1 MLSNVIVRSAF
12 HGSFVW
18 TPEVARLGLTI
29 LAFPGG
35 ALAYRRGQHIAVE
48 VLIDRLPPSRR
59 ATLQAVVDWIVLE
72 FGVAGAVLA
81 VPAVIRG
88 WAEQSPILGIRET
101 WFAIPIPVAML
112 LIVAFA
118 AQRLWPRPL
127 REVAVAGVI
136 VLAFTAVA
144 AVFRTVLGFEL
155 LDPTGLIVVLV
166 LLAVMLAIS
175 VPVGFALG
183 IGAFGYG
190 YLSGSVPPSSVPSTM
205 LDSVN
210 NFVLLALPFFIF
222 AGFIMTTGGLS
233 RPMAEFVRMLIGRV
247 RGGLLHVVIVSM
259 YLFSGMSG
267 SKLADVAAVGS
278 TLKDVLRQA
287 GYEPE
292 ETAAVL
298 AASAAMGET
307 VPPSIAMIVLGS
319 ITSLSIGALFAAGLV
334 PAALIAACL
343 MVIVWLRAG
352 KFPTAATP
360 QWSRRVVVATTA
372 RAIPAFILPVI
383 LVAGI
388 VTGVATPTEVSTAAV
403 AYGLVVA
410 LLYRTLGLRNFWG
423 LAIQTA
429 TMAGM
434 ILFIT
439 STASAFSWMLAI
451 ADVPQSI
458 AALLNSLPGGGWL
471 FLLASIGAVTAMG
484 TLLEGL
490 PALLIF
496 GPLLLPVAVR
506 VGVNPLQYG
515 IVLIISMGIGAF
527 APPLGIGAYVA
538 CSVADADLAR
548 TTRAAAPYMIA
559 LAVGVVL
566 IAIVP
571 GLSLALPDA
580 LHLAP

>member
-1 MLSNVIVRSAF
+1 MA
-12 HGSFVW
+12 
-18 TPEVARLGLTI
+18 
-29 LAFPGG
+29 
-35 ALAYRRGQHIAVE
+35 
-48 VLIDRLPPSRR
+48 
-59 ATLQAVVDWIVLE
+59 
-72 FGVAGAVLA
+72 VAGA
-81 VPAVIRG
+81 
-88 WAEQSPILGIRET
+88 
-101 WFAIPIPVAML
+101 
-112 LIVAFA
+112 
-118 AQRLWPRPL
+118 
-127 REVAVAGVI
+127 I
-136 VLAFTAVA
+136 VLALTAIA

-155 LDPTGLIVVLV
+155 LDPTGLIVILV

-183 IGAFGYG
+183 IAAFGYG
-190 YLSGSVPPSSVPSTM
+190 YLTGSVPPSSVPSTM

-210 NFVLLALPFFIF
+210 NFILLALPFFIF

-352 KFPTAATP
+352 KFPTAAAP

-372 RAIPAFILPVI
+372 RAVPAFVLPVI
-383 LVAGI
+383 LVTGI
-388 VTGVATPTEVSTAAV
+388 VTGVATPTEVSTVAV

-423 LAIQTA
+423 LATQTA

-434 ILFIT
+434 ILFIL

-458 AALLNSLPGGGWL
+458 AALLNSLPGGGWV
-471 FLLASIGAVTAMG
+471 FLLASIAAVTAMG
-484 TLLEGL
+484 ALLEGL